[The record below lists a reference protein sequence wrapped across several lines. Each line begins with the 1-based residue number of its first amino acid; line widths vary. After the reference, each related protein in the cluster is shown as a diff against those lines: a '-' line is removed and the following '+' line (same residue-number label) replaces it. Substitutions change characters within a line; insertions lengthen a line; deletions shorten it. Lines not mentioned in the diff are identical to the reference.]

1 MVKIYFH
8 VTGNSYHHREYAGSR
23 QYFALLFAYDGS
35 VTKMTRP
42 INVVVRPG
50 GIW

>member
-8 VTGNSYHHREYAGSR
+8 VRGNCYHHHEYAGSR
-23 QYFALLFAYDGS
+23 QYFSLLFAYDGS
-35 VTKMTRP
+35 VTKMRRL

-50 GIW
+50 VIW

>member
-1 MVKIYFH
+1 MPDGKNILPCY
-8 VTGNSYHHREYAGSR
+8 RKLLPPGSR
-23 QYFALLFAYDGS
+23 QYFSLSFAYDGS
-35 VTKMTRP
+35 VTKMTRL